1 MHCFTLA
8 TPMIKYKNLCGYS
21 LSMKTKDLTR
31 DEAREAI
38 GILALRKDNSENIAM
53 SGQLIV
59 YTLLAIAISIFITS
73 VIALVLHSNN
83 PTTSILSLI
92 FIVISVVLLFAS
104 SRINRLVG
112 NFAESN
118 SKSIKETM
126 EKIAKEHNLEAFL
139 DAISY
144 KKNKLR

>member
-1 MHCFTLA
+1 
-8 TPMIKYKNLCGYS
+8 
-21 LSMKTKDLTR
+21 
-31 DEAREAI
+31 
-38 GILALRKDNSENIAM
+38 M